1 MRGAPDPEEGLGQDD
16 LVEGLPAGCRI
27 RQRHPVGELLHGEGL
42 APCDPVT
49 KQKYLERS
57 RNGDGTILH
66 RPEYL
71 VNVPGK
77 LLAEFESTGE
87 LYPGSW

>member
-1 MRGAPDPEEGLGQDD
+1 VRGAPDPEEGLGQDD
-16 LVEGLPAGCRI
+16 LVEGL
-27 RQRHPVGELLHGEGL
+27 

-49 KQKYLERS
+49 KPKYLERS